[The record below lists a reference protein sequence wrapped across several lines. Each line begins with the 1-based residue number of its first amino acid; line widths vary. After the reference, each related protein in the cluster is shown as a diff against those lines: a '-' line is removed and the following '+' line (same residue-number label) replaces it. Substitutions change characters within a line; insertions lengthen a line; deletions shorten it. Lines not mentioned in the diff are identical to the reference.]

1 MNKELYS
8 QMQIS
13 YKEEKKR
20 SFMNT
25 TTVGKYLAKRL
36 EQIGLQ
42 DYFAIPGDFNLTLLD
57 ELLSNPKLKMINCCN
72 ELNAGYAADGYAR
85 SHGLA
90 ALIVTFSV
98 GSLSAINA
106 IAGACAENLP
116 VIVVSGGPNIN
127 SIMKDHILHHTLA
140 ETEDRQEYV
149 RDMFRKV
156 TAFATIIRNL
166 ADAPHQ
172 IDRAIEIALT
182 EKKPVYI
189 EIGCNLADKPIC
201 LPGPFNFDKKKTS
214 DPDSL
219 KAALKHVASFLN
231 GARTPVLIAGPR
243 IRSFGAVES
252 FRKLADRSDYGVACM
267 PSAKSFFPETHPNY
281 IGIYWGSVSSPGCRE
296 VVESCDAY
304 LFAGPLF
311 SDYTTVGHTALIQP
325 NKLVNVCQGQVQIEG
340 QSYHGIDIAEFLE
353 KLAPKLKKN
362 SNSKTTYKQIKGE
375 AAAPAPKLKELLTT
389 RRLVA
394 RIEEMLTAKT
404 TVLAETGDSW
414 FNGMRLKLPEGCRFE
429 IQMQYGSIGWSVGA
443 FLGLVSAPEKRKVI
457 ALIGDGSFQM
467 SAQEISTILRY
478 GYNGILFLLNNAS
491 YTIEVKIHDGPY
503 NVIQNWKYSQLVD
516 VFKGTKGKGWSC
528 VVKTEAE
535 LISAIKKAQKFK
547 GLSFIEVILDRED
560 CNKNLLAWGTAVAN
574 YNSSPPNL

>member
-1 MNKELYS
+1 MS
-8 QMQIS
+8 TM
-13 YKEEKKR
+13 
-20 SFMNT
+20 
-25 TTVGKYLAKRL
+25 TVGKYLAKRL

-57 ELLSNPKLKMINCCN
+57 ELLSCTKLKMINCCN

-85 SHGLA
+85 SHGVA

-106 IAGACAENLP
+106 IAGACAENVP
-116 VIVVSGGPNIN
+116 IIVVSGGPNIN

-156 TAFATIIRNL
+156 TAFATIVRNL
-166 ADAPHQ
+166 ADAPSQ
-172 IDRAIEIALT
+172 INRAIDIAIT

-189 EIGCNLADKPIC
+189 EIGCNLADQPIC
-201 LPGPFNFDKKKTS
+201 LPQPFDFQKKRAS
-214 DPDSL
+214 NPASL
-219 KAALKHVASFLN
+219 KAALKHVATFMN
-231 GARTPVLIAGPR
+231 AARKPVLVAGPR
-243 IRSFGAVES
+243 IRSFDAMEA
-252 FRKLADRSDYGVACM
+252 FEKLADRTDYGVACM
-267 PSAKSFFPETHPNY
+267 PSAKSFFPETHSNY
-281 IGIYWGSVSSPGCRE
+281 IGIYWGSISSPGCRE

-304 LFAGPLF
+304 LFAGPIF
-311 SDYTTVGHTALIQP
+311 SDYTTVGHTALILP
-325 NKLVNVCQGQVQIEG
+325 NKLVEVSQGQVRVEG
-340 QSYHGIDIAEFLE
+340 QSYHGIEIAEFLE

-362 SNSKTTYKQIKGE
+362 PNSRITYKQIRGE
-375 AAAPAPKLKELLTT
+375 AAPPPATPKEPITT
-389 RRLVA
+389 RRLVL
-394 RIEEMLTAKT
+394 RIEEMLNAKT

-443 FLGLVSAPEKRKVI
+443 FLGLVAAPEKRRVV

-467 SAQEISTILRY
+467 SAQEISTVLRY
-478 GYNGILFLLNNAS
+478 GYNGIVFLLNNSS

-503 NVIQNWKYSQLVD
+503 NLIQNWKYSQLID
-516 VFKGTKGKGWSC
+516 VFKGENGKGWSC

-535 LISAIKKAQKFK
+535 LVRAIRKAEKFK

-560 CNKNLLAWGTAVAN
+560 CNKNLLSWGTSVAN
-574 YNSSPPNL
+574 YNSSSPHS